1 MKLFKSSAGV
11 VYRLNPTNITIN
23 IPKSTEQML
32 YIVVENMG
40 RLNYGNDMLDSKVIY
55 LKNIIRI

>member
-40 RLNYGNDMLDSKVIY
+40 RLNYGNDMLDSKVI
-55 LKNIIRI
+55 